1 MGKRNHKNSHQNKS
15 NSNYDWKQPKNGTF
29 SVNVGESL

>member
-1 MGKRNHKNSHQNKS
+1 MGKPNHKNSHKN